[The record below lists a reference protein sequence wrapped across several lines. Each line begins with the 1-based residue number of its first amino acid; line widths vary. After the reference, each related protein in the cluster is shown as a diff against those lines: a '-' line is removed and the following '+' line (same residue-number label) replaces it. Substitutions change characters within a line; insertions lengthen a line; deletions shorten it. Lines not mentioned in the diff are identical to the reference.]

1 LRQAV
6 ERGEAERVE
15 ETAHMLK
22 GGSGYMGAA
31 RMAKICAGI
40 QGLVASGELSRAP
53 ELLDELEAEFK
64 RIRPA
69 LQSASGM
76 RLPPPS

>member
-1 LRQAV
+1 
-6 ERGEAERVE
+6 
-15 ETAHMLK
+15 
-22 GGSGYMGAA
+22 MGAG

-40 QGLVASGELSRAP
+40 QGLGASGELSRAP

-69 LQSASGM
+69 LETAIRS
-76 RLPPPS
+76 